1 MFRLLLLV
9 YVMILDKIY
18 FWKIST
24 EDDIEKINYLGRQ
37 LCSAGAFRPDP
48 KSIYIY
54 PTSTFYIA
62 ALSEELRKIDLK
74 ITIRVTLVQE
84 VLK

>member
-9 YVMILDKIY
+9 YMMILDKIY

-24 EDDIEKINYLGRQ
+24 EDDIEKLPRSAARLGRA
-37 LCSAGAFRPDP
+37 LRPQ
-48 KSIYIY
+48 KHLYY

-62 ALSEELRKIDLK
+62 ALFEELRKIDLK

-84 VLK
+84 VLR